1 MIQEEGVMK
10 KYNITIYFVALALM
24 LLIINTVSAQV
35 TERKVDWERV
45 SENLV
50 IGIKSDNPGVQ
61 QAAMRLVI
69 QYADNLNMDDA
80 VLDMMRIYR
89 FNEDSKM
96 RQLALVTLH
105 KIGSEYAMDFAKRNL
120 KFEADEKILKLS
132 QAAICDCIR
141 KNTFAVDAVGEGDE
155 LVAAR

>member
-1 MIQEEGVMK
+1 MK
-10 KYNITIYFVALALM
+10 KYSFTIYLSALAL
-24 LLIINTVSAQV
+24 LLMIINTAPAQT
-35 TERKVDWERV
+35 TERNIDWDLI

-50 IGIKSDNPGVQ
+50 AGIQSDNPGVQ
-61 QAAMRLVI
+61 KAAMRLVI
-69 QYADNLNMDDA
+69 HPADNLNMDDA

-89 FNEDSKM
+89 FNDDTKM

-120 KFEADEKILKLS
+120 AFETDEKILKLS

-141 KNTFAVDAVGEGDE
+141 KNTFAVDNVTEDNE

>member
-1 MIQEEGVMK
+1 MK

-24 LLIINTVSAQV
+24 LMIINTATAQT
-35 TERKVDWERV
+35 TERKVDWELI

-50 IGIKSDNPGVQ
+50 VAIQSDNPGLQ

-69 QYADNLNMDDA
+69 QYADNLDMDDA

-89 FNEDSKM
+89 FNEDTKM

-120 KFEADEKILKLS
+120 EFEADEKILKLS
-132 QAAICDCIR
+132 QACICDCVR
-141 KNTFAVDAVGEGDE
+141 KNLFAVRETDT

>member
-1 MIQEEGVMK
+1 MK
-10 KYNITIYFVALALM
+10 KFNFTIYLVALPLM
-24 LLIINTVSAQV
+24 LMIINTVTAQT
-35 TERKVDWERV
+35 TERKVDWELI

-50 IGIKSDNPGVQ
+50 VAIQSDNPGLQ

-69 QYADNLNMDDA
+69 QYADNLDMDDA
-80 VLDMMRIYR
+80 VLGMMRIYR

-120 KFEADEKILKLS
+120 EFETDEKIIKLS
-132 QAAICDCIR
+132 QACICDCVR
-141 KNTFAVDAVGEGDE
+141 KNLFAVREADT
-155 LVAAR
+155 LVATR

>member
-1 MIQEEGVMK
+1 MLQEEVVMK
-10 KYNITIYFVALALM
+10 KQTFTIYLVALALM
-24 LLIINTVSAQV
+24 LMIINTASAQD
-35 TERKVDWERV
+35 TERKVDWELV

-50 IGIKSDNPGVQ
+50 IAIQSDNPGLQ

-69 QYADNLNMDDA
+69 QYADNLDVDDA

-89 FNEDSKM
+89 FSDDSKM

-120 KFEADEKILKLS
+120 KFETDEKILKLS
-132 QAAICDCIR
+132 QACIFDCVR
-141 KNTFAVDAVGEGDE
+141 KN
-155 LVAAR
+155 LVAVESGKEYAARK